1 MNQAQDAEDESEEES
16 PGSEGS
22 EGAEEADEGD
32 ERRRDFRHLACFPA
46 HLHAG
51 PGIARSAL
59 IRDLSVSGALLLTRA
74 RFKVGDPI
82 ELSLYLDDQPD
93 AHKVAAHVVRVER
106 RTGHR
111 AHPWTMSLGVRFDV
125 ALTDLEPQ
133 VKALADHQA
142 ALFGRDGRESAK

>member
-1 MNQAQDAEDESEEES
+1 MNQAQDKDDERDDMGPISQESEDGE
-16 PGSEGS
+16 
-22 EGAEEADEGD
+22 DD
-32 ERRRDFRHLACFPA
+32 DDRRRDFRHLACFPA

-51 PGIARSAL
+51 VGIARSAL

-74 RFKVGDPI
+74 RFSVGDPI
-82 ELSLYLDDQPD
+82 ELSLYLDDQPE

-125 ALTDLEPQ
+125 ALTALEPQ
-133 VKALADHQA
+133 VKALADRQA
-142 ALFGRDGRESAK
+142 ALFGREPAK

>member
-1 MNQAQDAEDESEEES
+1 MNQAENADDEREEEG
-16 PGSEGS
+16 PGSE
-22 EGAEEADEGD
+22 EGEEGD

-51 PGIARSAL
+51 AGIARSAL

-74 RFKVGDPI
+74 RFTVGDPI
-82 ELSLYLDDQPD
+82 ELSHYLDDQPA

-133 VKALADHQA
+133 VKELADRQA
-142 ALFGRDGRESAK
+142 ALFGREPSK